1 MYLREA
7 PLSPH
12 AEARVMRGFFSGG
25 SGSFHRRTALWPASF
40 LLVFSVGLPAQTL
53 GPFRGTLPAGYEW
66 IEGSGRTFIP
76 FGMAK
81 GICQQSWGIRHVP
94 DGRPLQV
101 IRALSIRR
109 DRTGKRAGAF
119 WVDCEM
125 GFSTTVKPPGK
136 PSAVFAANRG
146 KDFIVVFTRKRLSF
160 PASAP
165 RGKPSAWLPPIP
177 LDRPFAFLRA
187 NAAGLLWET
196 RVYGASSGSPG
207 PAFTMDGMGP
217 GLSIMPPRGKSAGGC
232 PAVPSGAPL
241 SCTAS
246 VLAKVGGYMF
256 TARVDHV
263 PPGGAV
269 FLFLGRRSWRFGFL
283 PLPFDLAPLGAP
295 GCKVYVDYLAHLG
308 GKAGSTG
315 TAAFKLSLPR
325 GLPGGTPIY
334 AQGFVPS
341 SRANPLG
348 LAASNGACAMTLG
361 VPRQAVVYN
370 TSSPAAQ
377 TGTVRRLQG
386 VILAM
391 DYF

>member
-1 MYLREA
+1 
-7 PLSPH
+7 
-12 AEARVMRGFFSGG
+12 MRSSFLDG
-25 SGSFHRRTALWPASF
+25 SGSFHRRTLLWPALFS
-40 LLVFSVGLPAQTL
+40 LVLCGGLHAQTL
-53 GPFRGTLPAGYEW
+53 GLFRGALPAGYEW
-66 IEGSGRTFIP
+66 IEGSGRTYIP

-81 GICQQSWGIRHVP
+81 GICQQTWGISHVP

-109 DRTGKRAGAF
+109 DRTGKGVGAF

-125 GFSTTVKPPGK
+125 GFSSTVTPPGK
-136 PSAVFAANRG
+136 PSATFAANRG
-146 KDFIVVFTRKRLSF
+146 KDFKTVFTRKKLSF

-177 LDRPFAFLRA
+177 LDRPFAFIRA
-187 NAAGLLWET
+187 KAAGLLWET

-207 PAFTMDGMGP
+207 PAFTMDAMGP
-217 GLSIMPPRGKSAGGC
+217 GLSIMPPRGKSARGC

-241 SCTAS
+241 SCAAS

-256 TARVDHV
+256 TARVENV

-269 FLFLGRRSWRFGFL
+269 LLFLGRRSWRFGFL
-283 PLPFDLAPLGAP
+283 PLPFDLTPLGAP
-295 GCKVYVDYLAHLG
+295 GCKVYVDYLAHLA

-315 TAAFKLSLPR
+315 TATFKLSLPR
-325 GLPGGTPIY
+325 GLSGGMPIY
-334 AQGFVPS
+334 AQGFVPAS
-341 SRANPLG
+341 GANPLG

-361 VPRQAVVYN
+361 LSRQAMVYN
-370 TSSPAAQ
+370 TSSPTAQ